1 MTKGINY
8 QILLIKKVKITVISL
23 SIDNYDIISFR
34 KTGTPFILDRERFFY
49 MIKIEIP
56 NPDIVITKKKQLG
69 ESVEA
74 VISSKYGFTDY
85 NRIPRD
91 KGGIILFFNANDD
104 LLFVGKARKLR
115 PRIKRHFEDTVSPIK
130 MYRDEVERIAVCVID
145 DPMEREIYETYI
157 INTLHAKY
165 NIDKVF
171 YK

>member
-1 MTKGINY
+1 
-8 QILLIKKVKITVISL
+8 
-23 SIDNYDIISFR
+23 
-34 KTGTPFILDRERFFY
+34 

-56 NPDIVITKKKQLG
+56 NPDIVITKSKQLG
-69 ESVEA
+69 EKVEA
-74 VISSKYGFTDY
+74 PLSSEYGFTNY

-115 PRIKRHFEDTVSPIK
+115 PRVKRHFEDTVSPIK
-130 MYRDEVERIAVCVID
+130 NYRDEVYKIAVITVEE
-145 DPMEREIYETYI
+145 PMEREIYETYI